1 MRLAALYDVHGNLPA
16 LEATLRDVHAVGVDA
31 VVVGGDVL
39 PGPMPR
45 ETLACLTA
53 LDVPVHFI
61 RGNGDRVV
69 AAYLAGGDITE
80 VPEAFRDTIAWTA
93 DQLDAEQRTAVAL
106 WPSSCQLVASGV
118 GPTFFCHATARNDTD
133 CFIRTT
139 PAERLEPV
147 FASVDAP
154 VVVCG
159 HTHMPFDRTLARHR
173 VVNAG
178 SVGMPFSAPC
188 GAYWLL
194 LADGLHLRRTDYDVE
209 AAAER
214 LRATS
219 FPRVEELAVRYVLS
233 PPSEAD
239 SLRMFSAIELLS

>member
-1 MRLAALYDVHGNLPA
+1 MRLAALYDIHGNLPA

-133 CFIRTT
+133 CFTRTT
-139 PAERLEPV
+139 PSERLELV
-147 FASVDAP
+147 FAGVEAS

-159 HTHMPFDRTLARHR
+159 HTHMQFDRTLARHR

-178 SVGMPFSAPC
+178 SVGMPFSAPR

-219 FPRVEELAVRYVLS
+219 FPRVEELAVRYVMR

-239 SLRMFSAIELLS
+239 SLRMFSAIELRS

>member
-1 MRLAALYDVHGNLPA
+1 MRLAALYDIHGNLPA

-45 ETLACLTA
+45 ETLACLAA

-61 RGNGDRVV
+61 HGNGDRIV
-69 AAYLAGGDITE
+69 ATYLAGGDISE
-80 VPEAFRDTIAWTA
+80 VPEGFRDTIAWTA
-93 DQLDAEQRTAVAL
+93 DQLEPAQRAAVAS
-106 WPSSCQLVASGV
+106 WPPFCQLIAAGV
-118 GPTFFCHATARNDTD
+118 GPTFFCHATARNDTE
-133 CFIRTT
+133 CFTRTT
-139 PAERLEPV
+139 PSERLELV
-147 FASVDAP
+147 FAGVEAS

-159 HTHMPFDRTLARHR
+159 HTHMQFDRTLARHR

-178 SVGMPFSAPC
+178 SVGMPFSAPR

-194 LADGLHLRRTDYDVE
+194 LADGLHLRRTAYDVE

-219 FPRVEELAVRYVLS
+219 CPRVEELAVRYVLN

-239 SLRMFSAIELLS
+239 SLRMFSAIELRS